1 MSTKD
6 DTPRDRAFPRIIEVP
21 LKDADRLVEIL
32 KGIPREGTVVLVRL
46 IQAQNICRVNA
57 VVKKQDMLTIKLAIK
72 GATFAKVPKP
82 SKWMAFDI
90 ETNNP
95 CCEIILPVIKNRFGG
110 FV

>member
-6 DTPRDRAFPRIIEVP
+6 ETPRDRAFPRIIEVP
-21 LKDADRLVEIL
+21 LKDGDRLVEIL
-32 KGIPREGTVVLVRL
+32 KGIPREGTIVLVRR
-46 IQAQNICRVNA
+46 IQDQNICKVNA
-57 VVKKQDMLTIKLAIK
+57 IVKKQDMLTIKLAIK

-82 SKWMAFDI
+82 NKWLAFDI

-95 CCEIILPVIKNRFGG
+95 CGEIVLTGFKNRFGH